1 MLVSAVSI
9 AVFFLMLEN
18 KNTRSLL
25 RLFSIHELIGGLEQ

>member
-1 MLVSAVSI
+1 MLESAVSS

-25 RLFSIHELIGGLEQ
+25 RFSSIHELIGGLEQ